1 MAFSS
6 SVPAYNLDH
15 HTNWHHQLQPQHQQA
30 PNSHQQQLV
39 QNPNLAPPPQADQG
53 SIRPGSMV
61 DRARIAKLP
70 LPEAGLNCPRCD
82 STQTKFC
89 YFNNYSLTQ
98 PRHFCKTC
106 RRYWTRGGAL
116 RSVPVGGG
124 CRRNKRSRSRTSK
137 SPNLVNTINQKGPSS
152 SVNISTESPSRSADQ
167 VVVSHN
173 NPFSSQVPLMAAL
186 QNLNSHY
193 GAVAGSTYEGF
204 QMGNGSFGQSDTGFQ
219 LGHHNIL
226 TSRGQGWRLPILA
239 GSEQASGHTNVFSYS
254 QGERFEAA
262 SAGQVKVEEP
272 RRVLN
277 LSRQFLD
284 VSDEKNTNTTNDS
297 NQYWGTSG
305 GNSWTPDFT
314 SHINNTSSASPFL

>member
-1 MAFSS
+1 
-6 SVPAYNLDH
+6 
-15 HTNWHHQLQPQHQQA
+15 
-30 PNSHQQQLV
+30 
-39 QNPNLAPPPQADQG
+39 
-53 SIRPGSMV
+53 
-61 DRARIAKLP
+61 
-70 LPEAGLNCPRCD
+70 
-82 STQTKFC
+82 
-89 YFNNYSLTQ
+89 
-98 PRHFCKTC
+98 
-106 RRYWTRGGAL
+106 
-116 RSVPVGGG
+116 
-124 CRRNKRSRSRTSK
+124 
-137 SPNLVNTINQKGPSS
+137 
-152 SVNISTESPSRSADQ
+152 
-167 VVVSHN
+167 
-173 NPFSSQVPLMAAL
+173 MAAL

-284 VSDEKNTNTTNDS
+284 VSDENNTNTTNDS